1 MARARVC
8 LALISALMVAGPVA
22 ALTVI
27 AEPVALRP
35 VPSVAPE
42 AADEAQG
49 LSAAETMVMLL
60 GSVVFSAV
68 LLGRKLD

>member
-1 MARARVC
+1 MARARVF
-8 LALISALMVAGPVA
+8 VAIMAAFLLTGPVA

-27 AEPVALRP
+27 AEPVAERSSPLAP
-35 VPSVAPE
+35 VAV
-42 AADEAQG
+42 DEAQG
-49 LSAAETMVMLL
+49 LSATETVVMLL